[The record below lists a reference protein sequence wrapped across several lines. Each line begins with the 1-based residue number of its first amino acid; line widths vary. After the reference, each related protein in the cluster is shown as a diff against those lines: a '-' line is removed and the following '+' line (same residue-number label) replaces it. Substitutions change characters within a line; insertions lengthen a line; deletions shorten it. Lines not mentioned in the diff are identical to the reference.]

1 MAATEKYPWKPEY
14 AVGVEAVDRQ
24 HQEFFRIVNQLH
36 AASGGRN
43 ADKEAREAL
52 DGLINYACYHF
63 VTEEELLLEAGVPA
77 AEMKKHAE
85 IHQIFVNK
93 IKELRDAMWEGK
105 AFGHELAEFTV
116 QWLVEHVA
124 NVDVKYARK
133 IRKKPA

>member
-1 MAATEKYPWKPEY
+1 MATPEKYPWKPEY
-14 AVGVEAVDRQ
+14 AVGIEAVDRQ

-36 AASGGRN
+36 AASEGKD

-63 VTEEELLLEAGVPA
+63 VTEEELFLKAGVPA
-77 AEMKKHAE
+77 EEMKRHAE

-105 AFGHELAEFTV
+105 AFGGELAKFTV

-124 NVDVKYARK
+124 TVDLKYAQKTRK
-133 IRKKPA
+133 TPA